1 MILTLHSFCLQVIR
15 VWEGGEVV
23 IFKRSL
29 GVGYAGL
36 DNPVFYKQN
45 TEMLLGDAKDI
56 LDSLLSGYKA

>member
-1 MILTLHSFCLQVIR
+1 M
-15 VWEGGEVV
+15 WEGGEVV